1 MKKRTFFLS
10 RKGAAIEMAIMLV
23 MVTFA
28 LSTLVLSTALLQHV
42 KEEKAELRMT
52 QGIVLEQI
60 GERFCTATAQG
71 DTAHEWVAQYPDY
84 TITVTNLTLTAADA
98 ESGEVLLTVELAPSA
113 GGYTVTR
120 WNKK

>member
-1 MKKRTFFLS
+1 MRKRTFFLS

-28 LSTLVLSTALLQHV
+28 LSTLVLSTALLLHV
-42 KEEKAELRMT
+42 REEKAELRTT

-60 GERFCTATAQG
+60 GERFCSAAAQG
-71 DTAHEWVAQYPDY
+71 DVTHEWVSQYPDY
-84 TITVTNLTLTAADA
+84 TITVTNLTLTAADIK
-98 ESGEVLLTVELAPSA
+98 SGEVLLTVELAPVE